1 MESFEKSS
9 KESLCI
15 SACLSPHLSLLSLIH
30 TYIHTHFL
38 SAWSSTLLISLGH
51 TQCSRFYCYGLLN
64 SMMER
69 PSWGWHLF
77 CRPSQMD
84 TCAKLTK
91 ADDFCRAEYICWKGQ
106 IDLGIIIVY
115 FNVLVKAVGLF
126 STQYFICGCEAPVNC
141 GEKGEWMS
149 CFRVAPDFL
158 GPWSLVGEDWRL
170 H

>member
-1 MESFEKSS
+1 MSWFYRQFVIETEPLKALLQKTPGQYGIIWEEQQRKPFLFVQLSCSS
-9 KESLCI
+9 LHYPLSVSL
-15 SACLSPHLSLLSLIH
+15 SLSLIH
-30 TYIHTHFL
+30 TYTHTQFL
-38 SAWSSTLLISLGH
+38 TAWSSTLLISLGH

-106 IDLGIIIVY
+106 IDLGIIY
-115 FNVLVKAVGLF
+115 CLL
-126 STQYFICGCEAPVNC
+126 
-141 GEKGEWMS
+141 
-149 CFRVAPDFL
+149 
-158 GPWSLVGEDWRL
+158 
-170 H
+170 